1 MNETTTFHLLPED
14 FAIVR
19 LQPEARMPLWA
30 HTTAFAESSF
40 FTLSKSAE
48 EISIVCEERC
58 IPDEITLEAQISRGW
73 RAMRLGTMDLS
84 LVGIAARFTRALADA
99 GVNVNVIATYD
110 TDYIFIQHTK
120 LDIALQSLREAGYE
134 VVKE

>member
-1 MNETTTFHLLPED
+1 MSETTTFHLLPET

-19 LQPEARMPLWA
+19 LRPEARMPLWA

-40 FTLSKSAE
+40 FTLSKSADE
-48 EISIVCEERC
+48 VSIACEERC
-58 IPDEITLEAQISRGW
+58 VPDELAPDAQTSRGW
-73 RAMRLGTMDLS
+73 RAMRLGTMDLL

-110 TDYIFIQHTK
+110 TDYIFIQHAK
-120 LDIALQSLREAGYE
+120 LDIALRALHEAGYE
-134 VVKE
+134 VVKD